1 MPRYATPPLPEEA
14 ERIVT
19 LGINRTKVA
28 ILLALGALG
37 GTAKTADIAR
47 EMNLAEQPIR
57 STLLRHLWDL
67 ERAGYVSASQTD
79 TGTYPSWTIHPE
91 NITADLSALMAK
103 WTPTD

>member
-28 ILLALGALG
+28 ILLALSALG
-37 GTAKTADIAR
+37 GSAKTADIAR

-67 ERAGYVSASQTD
+67 ERSGYVSSDQ
-79 TGTYPSWTIHPE
+79 GTAGAHATWTIHTDRI
-91 NITADLSALMAK
+91 NADLHALMAK

>member
-14 ERIVT
+14 ERVVT
-19 LGINRTKVA
+19 LGINRTKLA
-28 ILLALGALG
+28 ILLALSSLG

-67 ERAGYVSASQTD
+67 ERASYVSSEQSTAGAHPT
-79 TGTYPSWTIHPE
+79 WTIHPE
-91 NITADLSALMAK
+91 NINADLNALMAK
-103 WTPTD
+103 WTPTE